1 MPSRHVVRTRGR
13 RAIPRNPRARA
24 TPVEVPVLIKAKRC
38 DAVKR
43 CDFCP
48 CLGSRATCLW
58 LCAWTP
64 RPDRGRPAGRC
75 SPCALPGAIDGTPTD
90 GRIGAQ
96 SPLADG
102 CLNDVALSVLAAGL
116 VGYTMRDIR
125 YKWNSGSKSV
135 GISKEV
141 ELPQFRVLGHRQ
153 RATVI
158 NLSTGNHRTAPHDP
172 NI

>member
-1 MPSRHVVRTRGR
+1 MQR
-13 RAIPRNPRARA
+13 
-24 TPVEVPVLIKAKRC
+24 
-38 DAVKR
+38 
-43 CDFCP
+43 
-48 CLGSRATCLW
+48 
-58 LCAWTP
+58 
-64 RPDRGRPAGRC
+64 RPAANARD
-75 SPCALPGAIDGTPTD
+75 SP
-90 GRIGAQ
+90 
-96 SPLADG
+96 ADG

-158 NLSTGNHRTAPHDP
+158 NLSTGNHRTAPHHPILFITTYMSLSVTYVYYSLRDRV
-172 NI
+172 